1 VVFLL
6 RRRSCCCRWWKICV
20 FVELKVFCC
29 MDQGLQWTTVVGGE
43 SDVCLCW
50 AHEGFG
56 LQIKVFDEEEV
67 VVGGKDFCHE
77 SLSSRIFL
85 PGSRFTVKNY
95 RCRSSCRRRRKA
107 QDCCFFWG
115 VRRRRSSS
123 VVIVVVAQV
132 FPKSSCFC
140 WGGGRRVSDG
150 FLHHSCLELPG
161 TVRSFNKNAGLQSV
175 GCCCVCLLFFRQ
187 QSCRCCCDDD
197 SSASSCIDLST
208 CSL

>member
-1 VVFLL
+1 MF
-6 RRRSCCCRWWKICV
+6 
-20 FVELKVFCC
+20 
-29 MDQGLQWTTVVGGE
+29 
-43 SDVCLCW
+43 CLCW
-50 AHEGFG
+50 THEGFG
-56 LQIKVFDEEEV
+56 LQIKVFDEEAV
-67 VVGGKDFCHE
+67 VVGGEDFCHE

-85 PGSRFTVKNY
+85 LGSRFTVKNY

-115 VRRRRSSS
+115 VRRRRRRRRSSS
-123 VVIVVVAQV
+123 VIIVVVAQV

-140 WGGGRRVSDG
+140 WGGERRVSDG
-150 FLHHSCLELPG
+150 FLDHSCLELPG
-161 TVRSFNKNAGLQSV
+161 TVRSFNKNVGLQSV
-175 GCCCVCLLFFRQ
+175 GCCCACLLFFRQ